1 MFGVLSR
8 FALSL
13 NKNCYQLNK
22 RTMINP
28 DRATLDFLNSFSE
41 ESQKTGEHWH
51 NEGCVTQIFGNY
63 LLIRGTL
70 ETPEGLNIETSLTMR
85 GNGWVGESDSDQGR
99 DCPGLYATMLER
111 LDRGRNLPE
120 SPNEIGDTP
129 LPILLEESLGR
140 ELDDDE
146 ETSII
151 RVKRLVSLSTYPNV
165 KKIIKTVHKIRKN
178 SK

>member
-1 MFGVLSR
+1 MGMFGVLSR

-85 GNGWVGESDSDQGR
+85 GNGWEGESDSDQGR
-99 DCPGLYATMLER
+99 DCPGLFATMLER

-140 ELDDDE
+140 ELDDEE
-146 ETSII
+146 ETYLSKLE
-151 RVKRLVSLSTYPNV
+151 KRYRRFAIE
-165 KKIIKTVHKIRKN
+165 K
-178 SK
+178 